1 MKIIFH
7 VVEILCFKIQ
17 VKERERNNDGDDKL
31 TVEMM
36 EYLDQQDV
44 DSTPLN
50 FMDELDIPLPA
61 HLSIQDIVM
70 TLKHQNPQTDFFSS
84 RRSCV

>member
-7 VVEILCFKIQ
+7 VVEVLWFKYQ
-17 VKERERNNDGDDKL
+17 VKERERNNDGDDRL
-31 TVEMM
+31 MVEMM

-50 FMDELDIPLPA
+50 FKDELDIPLPA
-61 HLSIQDIVM
+61 H
-70 TLKHQNPQTDFFSS
+70 S
-84 RRSCV
+84 RHCYDS

>member
-17 VKERERNNDGDDKL
+17 VKERERNKL
-31 TVEMM
+31 MVEMM

-50 FMDELDIPLPA
+50 FKDELDIPLPA
-61 HLSIQDIVM
+61 HLSIQDIVNIKIHK
-70 TLKHQNPQTDFFSS
+70 LIIFSS

>member
-7 VVEILCFKIQ
+7 VVEVLCFKIQ
-17 VKERERNNDGDDKL
+17 VKERERNNDGDDRL
-31 TVEMM
+31 MVEMM

-50 FMDELDIPLPA
+50 FKDEFDIPLPA
-61 HLSIQDIVM
+61 H
-70 TLKHQNPQTDFFSS
+70 S
-84 RRSCV
+84 RHCYDS

>member
-7 VVEILCFKIQ
+7 VVEVLWFKYQ
-17 VKERERNNDGDDKL
+17 VKERERNNDGDDRL
-31 TVEMM
+31 MVEMM

-50 FMDELDIPLPA
+50 FKDEFDIPLPA
-61 HLSIQDIVM
+61 H
-70 TLKHQNPQTDFFSS
+70 S
-84 RRSCV
+84 RHCYDS